1 MRKKKNVRTITVFS
15 DKRDPVLSKSITAE
29 QIKLIERRFLMDR
42 HSRGDRY
49 HPVTIKGSYV
59 RRATRRWKRMAA
71 HLITDNLL
79 ILRVQH

>member
-1 MRKKKNVRTITVFS
+1 MREKKNIRTFTVFS
-15 DKRDPVLSKSITAE
+15 DKRDPVLGESITAE
-29 QIKLIERRFLMDR
+29 QIKLIEHRFLMDR

-49 HPVTIKGSYV
+49 HPVAIKGSYV
-59 RRATRRWKRMAA
+59 SRATRRWKRMAA